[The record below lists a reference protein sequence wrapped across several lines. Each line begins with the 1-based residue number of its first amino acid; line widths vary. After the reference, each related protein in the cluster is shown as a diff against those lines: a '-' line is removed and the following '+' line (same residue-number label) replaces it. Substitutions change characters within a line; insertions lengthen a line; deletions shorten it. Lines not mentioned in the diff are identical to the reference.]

1 MSDVPHH
8 LARLAVK
15 LSTAGAAGVAQQL
28 SATARDLS
36 TSQGSQIPTCLKN
49 SCESCGSVFVPGE
62 TSRIRIAPRR
72 RRRRRLEKNSNGLES
87 KNILVVT
94 CLLCGGHTHKPGSE
108 PNTKAKPSKQRRPE
122 PPNPVAVASKRVPS
136 VDSGFIS
143 LSEPKRRRKSKQV
156 EVRAPPKAKSPFQR
170 FIHSVS

>member
-1 MSDVPHH
+1 MSDVPQH

-36 TSQGSQIPTCLKN
+36 TFQGSQIPTCLKN
-49 SCESCGSVFVPGE
+49 SCESCGSVFIPGE

-72 RRRRRLEKNSNGLES
+72 RRRRQEKNSNGLES

-94 CLLCGGHTHKPGSE
+94 CLLCGEHTHKPGSE
-108 PNTKAKPSKQRRPE
+108 PNIKAKPSKRRRPE
-122 PPNPVAVASKRVPS
+122 PPHPVAVASKKVPS
-136 VDSGFIS
+136 VESGFIS

-156 EVRAPPKAKSPFQR
+156 EVRAPPKAKSSFQR